1 MIDLKIENNI
11 SEAKAKFLQALRDAA
26 QETKVTL
33 IADVQS
39 VTPVGSKEKGSISPG
54 ALKRSISGHYRV
66 ENSGDITIEIGS
78 PLVYAK
84 KVEFENKSYIRST
97 FDRDLD
103 KVSDIFNKH
112 IKDAE
117 L

>member
-11 SEAKAKFLQALRDAA
+11 SEAKAKFLQALIDASE
-26 QETKVTL
+26 ETKITL

-54 ALKRSISGHYRV
+54 ALKRSISGN
-66 ENSGDITIEIGS
+66 EKINSGNIEIEVGS
-78 PLVYAK
+78 PLVYAR

>member
-1 MIDLKIENNI
+1 MSFKVENNI
-11 SEAKAKFLQALRDAA
+11 NYAKQKLLESLRNAA
-26 QETKVTL
+26 NETKITL

-39 VTPVGSKEKGSISPG
+39 VTPVGTKEKGSKSPG

-66 ENSGDITIEIGS
+66 KNSGEIKIELGS
-78 PLVYAK
+78 PLIYAR

-97 FDRDLD
+97 LNRDLD
-103 KVSDIFNKH
+103 KISAIFNKH
-112 IKDAE
+112 VKGSE